1 MILIV
6 TNFFFTES
14 YSPTILYFNNE
25 TAYHQARVEL
35 FCNVSGY
42 PLPRINWFKD
52 NEPLGKR
59 IEEKNGLE
67 SCEGS
72 LEGPMYQVND
82 PLNVGL
88 LVICRPSHALHTGFY
103 TCQASNQA
111 GVTKAT
117 AFLNVLG
124 KTTLLQSVNW

>member
-1 MILIV
+1 MV
-6 TNFFFTES
+6 K
-14 YSPTILYFNNE
+14 
-25 TAYHQARVEL
+25 L

-42 PLPRINWFKD
+42 PLPRISWFKD

-59 IEEKNGLE
+59 IKEKNGQE

-72 LEGPMYQVND
+72 VNGLMYQFND
-82 PLNVGL
+82 PLYVGL
-88 LVICRPSHALHTGFY
+88 LVICRPSHDQHTGFY

-111 GVTKAT
+111 GGTKAT

-124 KTTLLQSVNW
+124 KRILLQSVNW

>member
-1 MILIV
+1 MV
-6 TNFFFTES
+6 K
-14 YSPTILYFNNE
+14 
-25 TAYHQARVEL
+25 L

-59 IEEKNGLE
+59 IKEKTVVE

-72 LEGPMYQVND
+72 VKGLMYQVND
-82 PLNVGL
+82 PLFVGL
-88 LVICRPSHALHTGFY
+88 LVICHPSHAQHTGFY

-111 GVTKAT
+111 GGTKAT

-124 KTTLLQSVNW
+124 KRILLQSVNW